1 MATALHWTSAD
12 LETLPEDNKRYEII
26 KGDIFMSRQPHLYHQ
41 GTCGEIH
48 VKLWI
53 WSKETGAGQVF
64 FAPGIIFNDDE
75 DVVPDVVWISH
86 ARLAEAL
93 RDDGMLHLAPELVIE
108 VLSPGS
114 TNERRDREAK
124 LKLYSR
130 RGVHEY
136 WIADWRTRQIEVYR
150 RTNGGLELPHLEHIA
165 TLFHQDTLT
174 SPLLPGF
181 ACPLHTIF
189 EDIKV

>member
-1 MATALHWTSAD
+1 MTTALRWTSAD
-12 LETLPEDNKRYEII
+12 LETLPDDDKRYEII
-26 KGDIFMSRQPHLYHQ
+26 EGELCMSRQPHLYHQ
-41 GTCGEIH
+41 ETCGEIQAR
-48 VKLWI
+48 LWM
-53 WSKETGAGQVF
+53 WNKETGAGKVF
-64 FAPGIIFNDDE
+64 FAPGIIFDDDE

-86 ARLAEAL
+86 ARLATSLYE
-93 RDDGMLHLAPELVIE
+93 DGKLHSAPELVIE

-136 WIADWRTRQIEVYR
+136 WIADWRARQIEVYR

-165 TLFHQDTLT
+165 TLFENDTLT

-181 ACPLHTIF
+181 ACRLSTLF
-189 EDIKV
+189 EDIKT

>member
-12 LETLPEDNKRYEII
+12 LEALPEDDKRYEII
-26 KGDIFMSRQPHLYHQ
+26 KGEIFMSRQPHWHHQ
-41 GTCGEIH
+41 LTCLRFAKPLDAWNEQ
-48 VKLWI
+48 
-53 WSKETGAGQVF
+53 TGVGIVN
-64 FAPGIIFNDDE
+64 FAPGVIFDEDE
-75 DVVPDVVWISH
+75 DVVPDVVWISRT
-86 ARLAEAL
+86 RLAESL
-93 RDDGMLHLAPELVIE
+93 RDDGKLHSAPELVVE

-150 RTNGGLELPHLEHIA
+150 RTNGGLELPHLEHVA
-165 TLFHQDTLT
+165 TLFENDTLT

-181 ACPLHTIF
+181 ACLLHTIF
-189 EDIKV
+189 EDIKI